1 MKFRTIFLCIL
12 LVFSLTACGITQPAQ
27 TTAADTTASPDSTTV
42 PDTTAA
48 EVPVP
53 ESPDPPT
60 APTGRTVTSLPEEYT
75 LDDLVFPYWEETLEW
90 SDGYNNN
97 TFTAVIPGI
106 YPFSEDAIR
115 CEAEIFQFMSPFA
128 EEALDLMNRHMS
140 VSSAAIGYDA
150 YLNGKILSLVV
161 WEDDNHDRITYQV
174 FNLDLSTGKQL
185 LSADMKTLVD
195 ISDADISA
203 AISDA
208 FLSKYGSKDSFTNP
222 DLSEAYQ
229 EQYDRSIAQENIDL
243 AQIYLGENGE
253 AFIAANVYS
262 LAGADYYPQLLPLN
276 ETE

>member
-1 MKFRTIFLCIL
+1 MKFRTIILCIL
-12 LVFSLTACGITQPAQ
+12 LVFSLSACGITQPAQ

-48 EVPVP
+48 EITVPD
-53 ESPDPPT
+53 SPDLPT

-106 YPFSEDAIR
+106 YPFSGDAIR
-115 CEAEIFQFMSPFA
+115 CEAEI
-128 EEALDLMNRHMS
+128 
-140 VSSAAIGYDA
+140 AAIMIPYVEAEMEYMSLGASATMNFVDYAA
-150 YLNGKILSLVV
+150 YLNDHILSIIIRQETLY
-161 WEDDNHDRITYQV
+161 DLTYYHV
-174 FNLDLSTGKQL
+174 FNLDLTTGKQL
-185 LSADMKTLVD
+185 LPADMKALLN

-208 FLSKYGSKDSFTNP
+208 FLSKYGSKDSFANP
-222 DLSEAYQ
+222 ELSEAYQ
-229 EQYDRSIAQENIDL
+229 EQYDRSIAQKNIDL